1 MASSVFESSP
11 IQVHNFCS
19 IEEFLFEPEYGRHPI
34 DESLNPFTCGIT
46 GKTRTI
52 SEVRQL
58 VSDLAR
64 GISKKLDW
72 HLPVVNQWDRVID
85 ALPVIWAT
93 HRLSGIVTPANIL
106 SSADEL
112 SDQLLRSKA
121 KAVFTT
127 PSLLPTALKASCRAK
142 IPDTNVFLIEPAET
156 VAADGPEGRF
166 DSIQDILDTG
176 RATPPLTPQSWERD
190 RNDRRVAFLCFSSG
204 TTGLPSHIYSLV
216 LICQAE
222 VYMGS
227 GVVTLPSF
235 QLDHMLSAIQKFRLT
250 TLYLVPTIMVNIMS
264 NMDTVAKYDF
274 SSSVE
279 VFIGAAPLGP
289 EVLAKANALFPQWK
303 ILQGYGLT
311 EAGPVVSLTRR
322 DDVWIGSSGV
332 PLDGVE
338 CRLVSEEGRE
348 VDDWSQPGELIVR
361 SPALALGYLD
371 NEQAT
376 RESFQDGWLHTGDVA
391 VIKKSPRGNFHVF
404 IVDRL
409 KDLIKVKGMQV
420 SPTELEAQIL
430 LHPEVAEA
438 AVVGVEDAVRGEIPM
453 AVVVPTPTGKLR
465 NPRDLTSSIKLRVEE
480 HKANYKWLRGGV
492 EIADSL
498 PKTTSG
504 KVNRRA
510 LRDKERRKARVRSGS
525 HL

>member
-204 TTGLPSHIYSLV
+204 TTGLP
-216 LICQAE
+216 
-222 VYMGS
+222 
-227 GVVTLPSF
+227 
-235 QLDHMLSAIQKFRLT
+235 
-250 TLYLVPTIMVNIMS
+250 VPTIMVNIMS